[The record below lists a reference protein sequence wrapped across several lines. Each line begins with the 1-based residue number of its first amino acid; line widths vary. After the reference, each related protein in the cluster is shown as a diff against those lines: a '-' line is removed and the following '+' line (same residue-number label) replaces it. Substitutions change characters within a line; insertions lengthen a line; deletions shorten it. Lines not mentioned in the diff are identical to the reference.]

1 MIKAVVSDFGG
12 VITNPLIEGFTRAH
26 AELGIPVEDLGTA
39 MRLAAERDAEPPL
52 WTLERGQITEP
63 RLHRGLEELLGEV
76 TGQPVDLDGYGRRL
90 MDALEPNTPLL
101 DYYRR
106 LRDEHGLRLAVL
118 TNNVREWQPIWR
130 RRFKIDELFEL
141 VVDSGFEGTR
151 KPEPEIY
158 ALTLERLGLPG
169 EECAFLDDVEVNVTA
184 AREAGMHGIHFRDT
198 AQAVAELERA
208 SSLTPSRSQT

>member
-1 MIKAVVSDFGG
+1 MIKAVISDFGG

-39 MRLAAERDAEPPL
+39 MRLAAERHPEPPL

-63 RLHRGLEELLGEV
+63 EFIGELEEILTEV
-76 TGQPVDLDGYGRRL
+76 TGKPVELDGYGRRL
-90 MDALEPNTPLL
+90 MHALEPNTPLL

-106 LRDEHGLRLAVL
+106 LRDERGVRLAVL

-130 RRFKIDELFEL
+130 PRFEIDELFEL

-158 ALTLERLGLPG
+158 ARTLERLAALRRGLRVRRRRRGQRDRRPRG
-169 EECAFLDDVEVNVTA
+169 GH
-184 AREAGMHGIHFRDT
+184 ARCRVPRH
-198 AQAVAELERA
+198 
-208 SSLTPSRSQT
+208 RSGDRGTGRS